1 MVDFGEGFGVDAVTA
16 PCYER
21 AVGVVLRS
29 GRGGFGEEEIVR
41 AGFGADEKFAA
52 GFVESVEEGDEAAGF
67 VLVEVGQDRHVG
79 ENESVEC

>member
-1 MVDFGEGFGVDAVTA
+1 MVDFGEGFCVDTVTP
-16 PCYER
+16 PCYWR
-21 AVGVVLRS
+21 AVGIMLRS
-29 GRGGFGEEEIVR
+29 CRGDFGEEKFVR

-79 ENESVEC
+79 EDERVEC